1 MVHVGGPT
9 VDGCEAPLAKPVRP
23 RPEILFEE
31 FVALQTNKSDLQNSP
46 TKSTRHHAR
55 SACQINRSNDRSHQ
69 KGYNRS
75 LLDKMSKNRM
85 SYDTSF

>member
-46 TKSTRHHAR
+46 TKKNSKKLPTKTNQQKSTKT
-55 SACQINRSNDRSHQ
+55 HQ
-69 KGYNRS
+69 KNPTPHAYTRE
-75 LLDKMSKNRM
+75 KV
-85 SYDTSF
+85 